1 MQSQAGAAFDRK
13 FAKLL
18 RDGVEALR
26 LREKQ
31 EKDVLERD
39 LVLLCALL
47 RQVDA
52 ADGIQSSEDAIR
64 KAALAIQRLHV
75 NKHRAHLE

>member
-1 MQSQAGAAFDRK
+1 MQGQAGAASDRK

-18 RDGVEALR
+18 RDAVEALT
-26 LREKQ
+26 LREEQEKEML
-31 EKDVLERD
+31 EKDVL
-39 LVLLCALL
+39 LHCALL

-64 KAALAIQRLHV
+64 KAAAAMQRLHG